1 MVMPEA
7 NAHPAQEGLQGHL
20 MDVKKELTREELI
33 SRASK
38 VLLLYAERAIYPLY
52 DKVRKGEGKQI
63 ISATEEGRPGE
74 ELRDIDQTA
83 ENVLK
88 SAIRE
93 AELPAILITE
103 NSPEPHMFGNGGSE
117 KLYIFADPFDNTSQY
132 IRGLDTPPYT
142 VVSIWDNEGNPIGAV
157 VGDIKDRKAYI
168 SLGKDTFIIDI
179 KEKST
184 IRENY
189 IERKSKLL
197 VNQEEFLKRINS
209 LQTDIINNRSSDV
222 NFDGELANAKIDYTH
237 SEEGLGKLERE
248 FSEDQKK
255 EYKRE
260 RINRS
265 ERTTLL
271 DDRNATLATFVGEK
285 KYSSKF
291 FKYFSGLIN
300 DMHPKGLLYTGGGA
314 YIYGLLASGNVDAYV
329 MFDEPLSEIIPGL
342 PLLIA
347 AGGGAC
353 RVNPDGTY
361 QEIKISP
368 TDYLTDH
375 KLYAEGEIP
384 LYIAYST
391 PQVRDQI
398 IKFYIEAKKGIE
410 EAEKSRSRVKG
421 LEVDM
426 RNHGIIFEKIEPS
439 V

>member
-1 MVMPEA
+1 MPES
-7 NAHPAQEGLQGHL
+7 NIRPPQEGLQGQL
-20 MDVKKELTREELI
+20 IDVKKELTREELI

-142 VVSIWDNEGNPIGAV
+142 VVGIFDKEGIPIGSV

-168 SLGKDTFIIDI
+168 SLGKDTFVIDI
-179 KEKST
+179 KEKSA

-189 IERKSKLL
+189 IERKIKYL
-197 VNQEEFLKRINS
+197 VNQGEYLDKINE
-209 LQTDIINNRSSDV
+209 LQSIIINNKND
-222 NFDGELANAKIDYTH
+222 NAATEAQLAQTYTDYAP
-237 SEEGLGKLERE
+237 SKEALLKLERE
-248 FSEDQKK
+248 YLEDKEK

-260 RINRS
+260 RINHS

-271 DDRNATLATFVGEK
+271 DDRNATLAAFVGEK

-291 FKYFSGLIN
+291 FKYFSGLIK
-300 DMHPKGLLYTGGGA
+300 DMHSKGLLYTGGGA
-314 YIYGLLASGNVDAYV
+314 YIYGLLASGTVDAYV

-342 PLLIA
+342 PLLLA
-347 AGGGAC
+347 AGGNAC
-353 RVNPDGTY
+353 SVNPDGKY
-361 QEIKISP
+361 QEIKITP
-368 TDYLTDH
+368 TDYLKDH

-384 LYIAYST
+384 LYIAYNT

-398 IKFYIEAKKGIE
+398 IKYYIEAKKEIE
-410 EAEKSRSRVKG
+410 EAEESRSRVKG
-421 LEVDM
+421 LEADM
-426 RNHGIIFEKIEPS
+426 GNHGIIFKKTESS